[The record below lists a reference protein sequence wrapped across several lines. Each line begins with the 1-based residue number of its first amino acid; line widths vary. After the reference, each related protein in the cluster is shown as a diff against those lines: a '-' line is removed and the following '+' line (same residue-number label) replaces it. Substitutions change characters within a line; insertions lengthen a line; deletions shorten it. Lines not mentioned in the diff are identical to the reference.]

1 MFFKLK
7 AALAVALLFASGAAS
22 AALCTLAVKDSTCTF
37 TTDTSGG
44 AALFTNPTQLS
55 NIGSGVIAPF
65 LGSQA
70 IGTEFG
76 VNTDQTKTNLLPLDD
91 KRDNANTF
99 TRTLQLDQLGTV
111 TVGGTDYYEF
121 FLDINEPNN
130 DPDRFLSID
139 SLAIFGQ
146 TGATPSADIDIN
158 KNNVTSLADV
168 DVFPNLDV
176 VYRLGVTNTL
186 ILDYSLFAGSGLG
199 YDLALLIPVTEF
211 VNLATDS
218 RLVFAVGYGGAGGTV
233 AGSGAADGFEEW
245 SAFINP
251 NNPPPPPPPPVPE
264 PATLALLAIGFLAL
278 AARARRPV

>member
-22 AALCTLAVKDSTCTF
+22 AALCTLAVRDSTCTF

-44 AALFTNPTQLS
+44 AALFTNPSNLT
-55 NIGSGVIAPF
+55 NIGSGVITPF

-76 VNTDQTKTNLLPLDD
+76 VNTDQTRTNLLPLDD

-99 TRTLQLDQLGTV
+99 TRTLELDQLGTV
-111 TVGGTDYYEF
+111 TIGGTAYYTF
-121 FLDINEPNN
+121 LLDINEPNN
-130 DPDRFLSID
+130 ADRFLSID

-146 TGATPSADIDIN
+146 TGATPGADIDLN
-158 KNNVTSLADV
+158 RNNITSLADV
-168 DVFPNLDV
+168 DVFPNLSV

-199 YDLALLIPVTEF
+199 YDMSLLVP
-211 VNLATDS
+211 ATLFSGLTPNS
-218 RLVFAVGYGGAGGTV
+218 RIVLAVGYGGAGGTIPG
-233 AGSGAADGFEEW
+233 AGAADGFEEW
-245 SAFINP
+245 AAVLNP
-251 NNPPPPPPPPVPE
+251 NNPP
-264 PATLALLAIGFLAL
+264 
-278 AARARRPV
+278 

>member
-37 TTDTSGG
+37 STDTSGG

-55 NIGSGVIAPF
+55 NIGSGTIKPF

-70 IGTEFG
+70 IGTEFA
-76 VNTDQTKTNLLPLDD
+76 VNTDQTAVNLLPLDD

-99 TRTLQLDQLGTV
+99 TNTLQLDQLGTV
-111 TVGGTDYYEF
+111 TIGGTAYYEF
-121 FLDINEPNN
+121 LLDINEPNN

-146 TGATPSADIDIN
+146 TGSDPSAPVDLN
-158 KNNVTSLADV
+158 KNNITSLADV
-168 DVFPNLDV
+168 DLFPNLEI
-176 VYRLGVTNTL
+176 VYRLGIANTL

-199 YDLALLIPVTEF
+199 YDMALLIPVTEF
-211 VNLATDS
+211 ANLATDS

-233 AGSGAADGFEEW
+233 LGSGAADGFEEW
-245 SAFINP
+245 AFLP
-251 NNPPPPPPPPVPE
+251 GAALVVPE
-264 PATLALLAIGFLAL
+264 PGVLALLGLGLVAL
-278 AARARRPV
+278 YSMRRRV

>member
-22 AALCTLAVKDSTCTF
+22 AALCTLAVRDSTCTF

-44 AALFTNPTQLS
+44 AALFTNPSNLT
-55 NIGSGVIAPF
+55 NIGSGVITPF

-76 VNTDQTKTNLLPLDD
+76 VNTDQARTNLLPLDD

-99 TRTLQLDQLGTV
+99 TRTLELDQLGTV
-111 TVGGTDYYEF
+111 TIGGTAYYTF
-121 FLDINEPNN
+121 LLDINEPNN
-130 DPDRFLSID
+130 ADRFLSID

-146 TGATPSADIDIN
+146 TGATPGADIDLN
-158 KNNVTSLADV
+158 RNNITSLADV
-168 DVFPNLDV
+168 DVFPNLSV

-199 YDLALLIPVTEF
+199 YDMSLLVP
-211 VNLATDS
+211 ATLFSGLTPNS
-218 RLVFAVGYGGAGGTV
+218 RIVLAVGYGGAGGTF
-233 AGSGAADGFEEW
+233 GAQDGFEEW
-245 SAFINP
+245 AAVLNP
-251 NNPPPPPPPPVPE
+251 NNPPPPPPPPLPE
-264 PATLALLAIGFLAL
+264 PGTLVLLAGALLALAYT
-278 AARARRPV
+278 RRRV